1 MRARM
6 AYPPPAPAR
15 PPRPIGVTILAFL
28 VVLVGV
34 ILVLLALLA
43 VVAGLANLAAGGGSL
58 FLILAGVFFILSLL
72 LLLAGLGLWN
82 LRPWAWW
89 LAVLVLV
96 LQIARSLLAFDT
108 SQGLGEANRPLLLSL
123 ILPGLILVY
132 LFAVR
137 GHFRS

>member
-1 MRARM
+1 M
-6 AYPPPAPAR
+6 AYPPPPR
-15 PPRPIGVTILAFL
+15 PRRPIGVAILAFL

-34 ILVLLALLA
+34 ILVLLSLLA
-43 VVAGLANLAAGGGSL
+43 IVAGLAVLAAGAGSL
-58 FLILAGVFFILSLL
+58 ILVLAGVFFILSLL
-72 LLLAGLGLWN
+72 LLLAGIGLWN

-96 LQIARSLLAFDT
+96 LQIVRSLVAFDS
-108 SQGLGEANRPLLLSL
+108 SQGLGEANRPALASL
-123 ILPGLILVY
+123 ILPGLILIY